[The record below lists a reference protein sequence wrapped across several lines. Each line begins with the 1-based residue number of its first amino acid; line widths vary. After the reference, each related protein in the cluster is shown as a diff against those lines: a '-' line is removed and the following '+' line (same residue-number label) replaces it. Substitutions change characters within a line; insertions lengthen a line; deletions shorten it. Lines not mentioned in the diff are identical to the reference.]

1 MSFQKDVLRTAS
13 QEALK
18 TIYLLQ
24 MGVGSV
30 VNVILFF
37 QNISPVLFG
46 HKQRPTDTILTH
58 MTLANLLVLLSSG
71 LPHTMTAFVS
81 SKPLSSPGCKLVYYI
96 HRVARSTTLCSTC
109 VLSTYQ
115 SFTLIPGREGR
126 SLLRRRAL
134 RVTDSSCWICWIFSA
149 LVNSYVPVNITGLQD
164 THNYSDTQGR
174 WFCMSLGHKSGF
186 TFLWSVSDAIFISL
200 MIWSSGSMVLLLHR
214 HHQKMKYIYTRTGHH
229 RCPPET
235 RATHTILMLVVTF
248 VIFYVLNSIFAFCI
262 SAFHDFR
269 LWLLQT
275 SSVLVS
281 CFPTVSPFLL
291 LLRDPRAPRFC
302 S

>member
-13 QEALK
+13 QAALK
-18 TIYLLQ
+18 TTYLLQ
-24 MGVGSV
+24 MGVGSL
-30 VNVILFF
+30 VNVVLFF
-37 QNISPVLFG
+37 HNISPLLFG

-58 MTLANLLVLLSSG
+58 MALANLLVLLSSG
-71 LPHTMTAFVS
+71 IPHTMTAFVS
-81 SKPLSSPGCKLVYYI
+81 SKPLSSLGCKLVYYVY
-96 HRVARSTTLCSTC
+96 RVARGTTLCSTC

-115 SFTLIPGREGR
+115 SFTLTPRSEGR
-126 SLLRRRAL
+126 SLLRRAP

-149 LVNSYVPVNITGLQD
+149 LVNICVPVNINGPQD

-174 WFCMSLGHKSGF
+174 WFCTSWVHISGF

-214 HHQKMKYIYTRTGHH
+214 HHQKMKYIHTRTGHH

-248 VIFYVLNSIFAFCI
+248 VIFYVLNSVFAFCI
-262 SAFHDFR
+262 SAFQDFR

>member
-18 TIYLLQ
+18 TTCLLQ
-24 MGVGSV
+24 IGVGSL
-30 VNVILFF
+30 VNVILFIH
-37 QNISPVLFG
+37 NVSPVLFG
-46 HKQRPTDTILTH
+46 HKQRPTDKILTH
-58 MTLANLLVLLSSG
+58 MALASLLVLLSSG
-71 LPHTMTAFVS
+71 IPHTMTAFVS
-81 SKPLSSPGCKLVYYI
+81 SKPLSSPGYKLVYYI
-96 HRVARSTTLCSTC
+96 HRVACSTTLCSTC

-115 SFTLIPGREGR
+115 SFTLIPRSEGR
-126 SLLRRRAL
+126 SLLRGRPL
-134 RVTDSSCWICWIFSA
+134 RVTDPPCWICWIFSA
-149 LVNSYVPVNITGLQD
+149 LVIINILVNISGPQD

-200 MIWSSGSMVLLLHR
+200 MIWSSGCTVLLLHR
-214 HHQKMKYIYTRTGHH
+214 HHQKMKYNHTLTEH
-229 RCPPET
+229 RKCPPET
-235 RATHTILMLVVTF
+235 RATTHMTLMLVVTT
-248 VIFYVLNSIFAFCI
+248 VVYVLNSVFAFCI
-262 SAFHDFR
+262 SAFHDFH

-281 CFPTVSPFLL
+281 CFPTVSRFLF